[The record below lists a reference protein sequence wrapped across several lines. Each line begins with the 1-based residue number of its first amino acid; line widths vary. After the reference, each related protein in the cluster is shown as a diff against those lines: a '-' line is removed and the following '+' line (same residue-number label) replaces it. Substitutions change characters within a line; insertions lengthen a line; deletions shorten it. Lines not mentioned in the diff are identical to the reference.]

1 MRWIDR
7 CLNSLLASTIPTR
20 ILVIDN
26 SSDDG
31 TSEYIKTNFPSIE
44 LICSNVNLGFG
55 AANNIG
61 FQKALDLKADY
72 VFLLNQDASIE
83 PNTVKILTDSAGKYP
98 KYGVLSPM
106 HWNGNADSLEIKFNE
121 YLHLEN
127 TPKLV
132 SDYITQQPIKQIYE
146 SQFINAAAWLLPIHT
161 INEIGGFDP
170 LFYHYGE
177 DEDYVKRLR
186 YNGLKL
192 GVVPSSIIYHD
203 TDFKSWDDI
212 KWNFKRMVIIQFLEI
227 KRIDIPFRSS
237 LLKYYKDKFNR
248 LTDLLLYRKWKE
260 FVFLFKVVI
269 TTTFKIQKVKL
280 ARRRS
285 IMKKAFL

>member
-7 CLNSLLASTIPTR
+7 CLNSLLASTIANHV
-20 ILVIDN
+20 LVIDN

-31 TSEYIKTNFPSIE
+31 TAEHIKTHFPSVQ
-44 LICSNVNLGFG
+44 LICSSVNLGFG

-61 FQKALDLKADY
+61 FQKALDMNADY

-83 PNTVKILTDSAGKYP
+83 PNTIKILTDSAGKYP
-98 KYGVLSPM
+98 EYGVLSPM

-121 YLHLEN
+121 YLNPEN

-132 SDYITQQPIKQIYE
+132 SDFITQQPIKQIYE
-146 SQFINAAAWLLPIHT
+146 SQFINAAAWLLPINT

-177 DEDYVKRLR
+177 DEDYVRRLR
-186 YNGLKL
+186 YNGFKI
-192 GVVPSSIIYHD
+192 GIVPLSLIYHD
-203 TDFKSWDDI
+203 TNFKSWDDI

-227 KRIDIPFRSS
+227 KRIDIPLRSA

-248 LTDLLLYRKWKE
+248 LTDLFIYRKWRE
-260 FVFLFKVVI
+260 FIFLFRVVI
-269 TTTFKIQKVKL
+269 KTTIEIPKVKL
-280 ARRRS
+280 ARRKS
-285 IMKKAFL
+285 IIKKAFL